1 MLGGMSSIGSNGASG
16 RVVAMLGPTNTGK
29 THYAVDRML
38 GHRTGVIG
46 LPLRLLARELYD
58 RVAASAG
65 RSRAALVTGE
75 EKIVPANADYF
86 LCTVE
91 AMPVDRR
98 FAFLAVDEIQLA
110 ADGERG
116 HVFTDRLLRARGLK
130 ETMFLGS
137 ETMRPVIRRLV
148 PDARFVSRPRF
159 STLGFAGRKKLSRLP
174 KRSAVVSFSA
184 PGVYATAELIRRH
197 RGGAAV
203 VLGALSPRTRNAQV
217 AMFEAGDVDY
227 LVATDAIG
235 MGLNLNVDHVAF
247 ARLSK
252 YDGLARRDLTPVEI
266 GQIAG
271 RAGRHM
277 RDGTFGTTA
286 DAGSLEP
293 MTVERVENHR
303 FDRVETVQWRS
314 AALDVTS
321 ARGLIASLE
330 SAPPADLR
338 GVLARTRDAEDHMA
352 LKSLAAEPG
361 IAALAKG
368 RAAVKTLWDVCR
380 IPDFRKTMAEAHAR
394 LLGRIYRRLMSPAG
408 VLPTDWLADHVARLD
423 RTDGDIDTLAAR
435 IAHIRTWTYISHRGE
450 WLSDSRHW
458 RERTRTIE
466 DKLSDTLHERLTQRF
481 VDRRAAALL
490 RRVNE
495 KQPVHGYVDDDGAV
509 VVEGH
514 AVGRVE
520 GFRFVPDR
528 VALPAGNRSPR
539 AAVSRVVAR
548 ELQSRVERLISDGDA
563 AIALTPDRTLD
574 WRGTSLARLK
584 QGKDALHPG
593 VAPFPSG
600 LDGDWTRRAQTRLER
615 WLADYI
621 DRELRPLARLTDL
634 TEAEAN
640 EVGAAGRGLL
650 FRLREAM
657 GLLPRAAVEN
667 QIGRLGRAER
677 AALRRRGVRF
687 GANSVFLPAMLR
699 PERSA
704 LAVRLWQLHRTPRAA
719 ARDTPAPRPSAPA
732 RKGAPPGFYGA
743 AGYVRLGRRAIRADV
758 AERLTD
764 AIRRQARKSL
774 VRESEDLM
782 ALAGCSGEEFARV
795 MRDLGYRRKP
805 NQPGVFAKARGRA
818 AKAAAV
824 RGRAAKRPANPDS
837 PFAVLGELAAGA
849 GRGRT

>member
-65 RSRAALVTGE
+65 RSRVALVTGE

-116 HVFTDRLLRARGLK
+116 HVFTDRLLRARGLE
-130 ETMFLGS
+130 ETMFLGA

-184 PGVYATAELIRRH
+184 PDVYATAELIRRH

-303 FDRVETVQWRS
+303 FDRVETVQWRN

-338 GVLARTRDAEDHMA
+338 GVLARTRDAEDCMA

-361 IAALAKG
+361 IAVLAKG

-394 LLGRIYRRLMSPAG
+394 LLGRIYRHLMSPAG

-495 KQPVHGYVDDDGAV
+495 RQPVHGYVDDDGAV
-509 VVEGH
+509 IVEGH

-528 VALPAGNRSPR
+528 AALPAGNRSPR

-574 WRGTSLARLK
+574 WRGTPLARLR

-600 LDGDWTRRAQTRLER
+600 LDGDWTRRAQMRLER

-634 TEAEAN
+634 TEAEAD

-667 QIGRLGRAER
+667 QLGRLGRAER

-732 RKGAPPGFYGA
+732 RKGVPPGFYGA
-743 AGYVRLGRRAIRADV
+743 AGYVRLGRRVIRADV

-805 NQPGVFAKARGRA
+805 NRPGVFAKARGRA

>member
-65 RSRAALVTGE
+65 RSRVALVTGE

-116 HVFTDRLLRARGLK
+116 HVFTDRLLRARGLE

-159 STLGFAGRKKLSRLP
+159 STLGFAGPKKLSRLP

-184 PGVYATAELIRRH
+184 PDVYATAELIRRH

-303 FDRVETVQWRS
+303 FDRVETVQWRN

-338 GVLARTRDAEDHMA
+338 GVLARTRDAEDCMA

-361 IAALAKG
+361 IAVLAKG

-394 LLGRIYRRLMSPAG
+394 LLGRIYRYLMSPAG

-528 VALPAGNRSPR
+528 AALPAGNRGPR

-563 AIALTPDRTLD
+563 AVALTPDRTLD
-574 WRGTSLARLK
+574 WRGTPLARLK

-634 TEAEAN
+634 TEAEAD

-732 RKGAPPGFYGA
+732 RKGVPPGFYGA
-743 AGYVRLGRRAIRADV
+743 AGYVRLGRRVIRADV

-805 NQPGVFAKARGRA
+805 NRPGVFARTRGRV

-824 RGRAAKRPANPDS
+824 HGRAAKRPANPDS

>member
-16 RVVAMLGPTNTGK
+16 RVVAMLGSTNTGK

-65 RSRAALVTGE
+65 RSRVALVTGE

-116 HVFTDRLLRARGLK
+116 HVFTDRLLRARGLE

-159 STLGFAGRKKLSRLP
+159 STLGFAGPKKLSRLP

-184 PGVYATAELIRRH
+184 PDVYATAELIRRH

-303 FDRVETVQWRS
+303 FDRVETVQWRN

-338 GVLARTRDAEDHMA
+338 GVLARTRDAEDCMA
-352 LKSLAAEPG
+352 LKSLTAEPG
-361 IAALAKG
+361 IAVLAKG

-394 LLGRIYRRLMSPAG
+394 LLGRIYRHLMSPAG

-528 VALPAGNRSPR
+528 AALPAGNRGLR

-574 WRGTSLARLK
+574 WRGTPLARLK

-634 TEAEAN
+634 TEAEAD

-667 QIGRLGRAER
+667 QLARLGRAER
-677 AALRRRGVRF
+677 AVLRRRGVRF

-699 PERSA
+699 LERSA

-732 RKGAPPGFYGA
+732 RKGVPPGFYGA
-743 AGYVRLGRRAIRADV
+743 AGYVRLGRRVIRADV

-805 NQPGVFAKARGRA
+805 NRPGVFARARGRA

-824 RGRAAKRPANPDS
+824 RGRAAKRLANPDS

>member
-1 MLGGMSSIGSNGASG
+1 MLGGMSSIGFNGASG

-58 RVAASAG
+58 RVAVSAG
-65 RSRAALVTGE
+65 RSRVALVTGE

-116 HVFTDRLLRARGLK
+116 HVFTDRLLRARGLE

-159 STLGFAGRKKLSRLP
+159 SMLRFAGRKKLSRLP

-184 PGVYATAELIRRH
+184 PDVYATAELIRRH

-293 MTVERVENHR
+293 VTVERVENHR
-303 FDRVETVQWRS
+303 FDRVETVQWRN

-338 GVLARTRDAEDHMA
+338 GVLARTRDAEDCMA

-361 IAALAKG
+361 IAVLAKG

-394 LLGRIYRRLMSPAG
+394 LLDRIYRHLMSPAG

-466 DKLSDTLHERLTQRF
+466 DKLSDMLHERLTQRF

-528 VALPAGNRSPR
+528 AALPAGNRSPR

-574 WRGTSLARLK
+574 WRGTPLARLK

-600 LDGDWTRRAQTRLER
+600 LDGDWTRRAQARLER

-634 TEAEAN
+634 TEAEAD

-667 QIGRLGRAER
+667 QLARLGKAER

-699 PERSA
+699 PERST

-732 RKGAPPGFYGA
+732 RKGVPPGFYGA

-805 NQPGVFAKARGRA
+805 NRPGVFAKARGRA
-818 AKAAAV
+818 AKAATV
-824 RGRAAKRPANPDS
+824 HGRAAGRPANPDS

>member
-1 MLGGMSSIGSNGASG
+1 MLGGMSSIGFNGASG
-16 RVVAMLGPTNTGK
+16 RIVAMLGPTNTGK

-91 AMPVDRR
+91 AMPLDRR

-116 HVFTDRLLRARGLK
+116 HVFTDRLLRARGLE

-184 PGVYATAELIRRH
+184 PDVYATAELIRRH

-303 FDRVETVQWRS
+303 FDRVETVQWRN

-338 GVLARTRDAEDHMA
+338 DVLARMRDAEDHMA
-352 LKSLAAEPG
+352 FKSLAAEPG

-528 VALPAGNRSPR
+528 AALPAGNRSPR

-563 AIALTPDRTLD
+563 AIALTPDRTLH
-574 WRGTSLARLK
+574 WRRTPLARLK

-634 TEAEAN
+634 TEAEAD

-657 GLLPRAAVEN
+657 GLLPRAAVDN

-704 LAVRLWQLHRTPRAA
+704 LAVRLWQLHRTPKAA

-732 RKGAPPGFYGA
+732 RKGVPPGFYGA

-805 NQPGVFAKARGRA
+805 NRPGVFARTRGRA

-824 RGRAAKRPANPDS
+824 RGRAAGRPANPDS